1 MQLRDYQQAAV
12 QAVYDHLQR
21 RNDNP
26 VVVCPTG
33 AGKSL
38 LIAKIA
44 SDAVKLWQGRV
55 LVLAHVKEL
64 LEQNADKI
72 RKLCP
77 DLPVGVYSAGLKRR
91 DTDTPVLVAGIQ
103 SIYKRA
109 CELEP
114 FDLILVDEAHMIG
127 NGDGMYRQ
135 FLSESKVINPLVRVI
150 GLTATPFRLDSG
162 LICTPDHFLN
172 HICYEIGVRELIR
185 DGYLCPL
192 ISKAGV
198 HRADYSSVHVRGG
211 EFVVDEVESLA
222 NEPNLVAA
230 ACQEIVQYTQDRR
243 AVLIFA
249 TSVAH
254 GRQVVRTFQ
263 EQHGIDC
270 GFVSGLTPADERAEL
285 LARFRGD
292 RTSLFSAEP
301 LKYLCN
307 VNVLTTG
314 FDAPRTDC
322 IVMLRPTMSPGLLV
336 QCVGRGFRLH
346 PDKQNCLILDFGGN
360 IERHGPIDQVQP
372 KERKP
377 TDSFSM
383 PVQNMKVEM
392 WTLDRIKPYDKNPRI
407 NDGAVD
413 AVAKSIQSFGVRQ
426 PIVVDTEG
434 VIIVGHTRWKA
445 AKKLGLTEVP
455 VHVARDMEPE
465 AVRAY
470 RIADNKTAEIAEW
483 DFDLLPIEL
492 KELEN
497 VGYDLSML
505 GFDAEELAQLLDPGI
520 RDGLTDPDD
529 VPEPPDDAITQPG
542 DLWILGNHR
551 LLCGDSSKAEDVDR
565 LLAGAPIHLCNTDP
579 PYNVKV
585 EPRSNNAIAAGLSSF
600 APDGAAK
607 RLKQG
612 QSNAASFG
620 VDHETG

>member
-270 GFVSGLTPADERAEL
+270 GFVSGLTPADERAAL

-372 KERKP
+372 KERKS
-377 TDSFSM
+377 TDSFTA
-383 PVQNMKVEM
+383 PAKACPDCH
-392 WTLDRIKPYDKNPRI
+392 TLVATGFAICPECGYVFPPPDRRKHDAQASNQGVLSGEVTDAEY
-407 NDGAVD
+407 AVRD
-413 AVAKSIQSFGVRQ
+413 PGDNV
-426 PIVVDTEG
+426 
-434 VIIVGHTRWKA
+434 
-445 AKKLGLTEVP
+445 VP
-455 VHVARDMEPE
+455 VRSRRSATCHPGCWRSPNGGETSNLVIATWSSNTPR
-465 AVRAY
+465 RSLY
-470 RIADNKTAEIAEW
+470 RKTR
-483 DFDLLPIEL
+483 PHC
-492 KELEN
+492 
-497 VGYDLSML
+497 
-505 GFDAEELAQLLDPGI
+505 
-520 RDGLTDPDD
+520 R
-529 VPEPPDDAITQPG
+529 
-542 DLWILGNHR
+542 
-551 LLCGDSSKAEDVDR
+551 C
-565 LLAGAPIHLCNTDP
+565 
-579 PYNVKV
+579 
-585 EPRSNNAIAAGLSSF
+585 
-600 APDGAAK
+600 
-607 RLKQG
+607 
-612 QSNAASFG
+612 
-620 VDHETG
+620 